1 MVDYVSVKAHN
12 RSYPKGVKKQVKKR
26 FSGRDVM
33 AVCRTL
39 EKKYP
44 VGIPVSVLKSK
55 VSKARKVSNSEVE
68 DMILFLKRDGLLFS
82 PSKGK
87 VRLVR

>member
-1 MVDYVSVKAHN
+1 MVDYVSVKAHK
-12 RSYPKGVKKQVKKR
+12 RSFPKGTKVKKR

-39 EKKYP
+39 EKKHP
-44 VGIPVSVLKSK
+44 DGIPISILKSK
-55 VSKARKVSNSEVE
+55 VSKAKKVSNSEVE

-87 VRLVR
+87 VRFVK

>member
-1 MVDYVSVKAHN
+1 MVDYVLVKAHK
-12 RSYPKGVKKQVKKR
+12 RSYPKGTKVQKR

-44 VGIPVSVLKSK
+44 DGIIPVSVLKTK
-55 VSKARKVSNSEVE
+55 VSKAKKVSNSEVE

-82 PSKGK
+82 PTKGK
-87 VRLVR
+87 VRFVR